1 MIKKNDPLVGAVQKI
16 MKENAIRYQVEQKL
30 CEELGI
36 YSKNALPNEHKANY
50 DALLEQRI
58 KKALAEENP
67 LDKKFGS
74 DEDADA
80 DSKSRGIRQDRT
92 SFSPD
97 GSSSRSQ
104 TALKKTD
111 SSGAEKSLKAP
122 DAAGDTTRLTQ
133 NTRRIEKSGQRDMSS
148 DITSKTIRP
157 DANDGKGSDS
167 EVSAKSSYETKSVSE
182 AALHP
187 NQQKLDV
194 HEPEKDKLTADDF
207 KMLRSKKK
215 PVKMDEAEEGE
226 ETREGG
232 AVTKDGKAVVSPTAM
247 KAEPKEGPSAS
258 DRSALT
264 NKIKSIMKEA
274 KEKMEMDEAAKSKS
288 QQRLFGAALATR
300 RGESEPGSRKI
311 AKLAAD
317 VSEPEL
323 KKFAS
328 TKLKG
333 LPEKKKI
340 TENQSISFNSVM
352 EEIKRKLGEKKVKEI
367 EEQDED
373 PNKPYKDTPLSPGD
387 TFDARQTA
395 DKMQSTPAETPAPA
409 PKPAA
414 APSLMS
420 RAASALGIGGSKPS
434 TPTSTPALPS
444 SAPKDAAGNRSI
456 RAGLNTAMGK
466 TPTTGPQA
474 GVVPTNI
481 EKEKKMAPTKAPATA
496 LAPANIA
503 SQQKLAPVKPTEQE
517 PGFSG
522 EAGKKIQAAGAANDT
537 TPEPGYSGEAGKTL
551 EKATAAPAPA
561 AAPKQTFG
569 QAFAAARKAAGGA
582 GGSFKW
588 TDPKTGKTSTFQT
601 NVKGEKYQA
610 AGKLKPVAM
619 RESLESSIRTVLK
632 D

>member
-1 MIKKNDPLVGAVQKI
+1 
-16 MKENAIRYQVEQKL
+16 
-30 CEELGI
+30 
-36 YSKNALPNEHKANY
+36 LPNINAPGVP
-50 DALLEQRI
+50 DMFTV
-58 KKALAEENP
+58 KKA
-67 LDKKFGS
+67 
-74 DEDADA
+74 
-80 DSKSRGIRQDRT
+80 Q
-92 SFSPD
+92 
-97 GSSSRSQ
+97 
-104 TALKKTD
+104 KTMFF
-111 SSGAEKSLKAP
+111 EK
-122 DAAGDTTRLTQ
+122 
-133 NTRRIEKSGQRDMSS
+133 M
-148 DITSKTIRP
+148 
-157 DANDGKGSDS
+157 
-167 EVSAKSSYETKSVSE
+167 
-182 AALHP
+182 H
-187 NQQKLDV
+187 
-194 HEPEKDKLTADDF
+194 
-207 KMLRSKKK
+207 
-215 PVKMDEAEEGE
+215 EEGE

-232 AVTKDGKAVVSPTAM
+232 AVTKDGKTVVSPTAM
-247 KAEPKEGPSAS
+247 KAEPEAKGPSAA
-258 DRSALT
+258 DRGALT

-333 LPEKKKI
+333 LPEKKKVS
-340 TENQSISFNSVM
+340 ESEEISFNFVM

-395 DKMQSTPAETPAPA
+395 DKMQSTPASTPA

-414 APSLMS
+414 SPNFFS

-434 TPTSTPALPS
+434 TPAPASAPALPS

-456 RAGLNTAMGK
+456 RAGLNRAMGS
-466 TPTTGPQA
+466 TPRTGPQA

-481 EKEKKMAPTKAPATA
+481 EKEKTMTPNKAPATA

-503 SQQKLAPVKPTEQE
+503 AQQKLAPVKPTEQE
-517 PGFSG
+517 PGYSG

-551 EKATAAPAPA
+551 QKATAPA
-561 AAPKQTFG
+561 AAAPAAKQTFG

-588 TDPKTGKTSTFQT
+588 TDPKTGKTSSFQT
-601 NVKGEKYQA
+601 NIKGEKYQPA
-610 AGKLKPVAM
+610 SKLKPVAM
-619 RESLESSIRTVLK
+619 RESLESVIKSVLK